1 MYQYGR
7 SSWLGRIIQENKGDS
22 MEKSLILV
30 KPDGVQRGLTGT
42 ILSRLEELGLKMTAV
57 RMLCADKDLAER
69 HYAIHK
75 DKPFFNDLVNY
86 ITSSPIVAAVFEGE
100 GVVDRIRKA
109 CGATDPAKS
118 EKGTIRGDFGLDIS
132 RNTIHASDSPE
143 TGLLEVNT
151 FFGDSGLCQYTRI
164 N

>member
-1 MYQYGR
+1 
-7 SSWLGRIIQENKGDS
+7 

-30 KPDGVQRGLTGT
+30 KPDGVERGLTGT
-42 ILSRLEELGLKMTAV
+42 ILSRLEELGLKLVAI
-57 RMLCADKDLAER
+57 RMLHADKELAER
-69 HYAIHK
+69 HYAVHR

-100 GVVDRIRKA
+100 DVVNRIRKA

-118 EKGTIRGDFGLDIS
+118 EKGTIRGDFGLDIG

-143 TGLLEVNT
+143 TAAIEVDT
-151 FFGDSGLCQYTRI
+151 FFAGGDICQYTRMR
-164 N
+164 